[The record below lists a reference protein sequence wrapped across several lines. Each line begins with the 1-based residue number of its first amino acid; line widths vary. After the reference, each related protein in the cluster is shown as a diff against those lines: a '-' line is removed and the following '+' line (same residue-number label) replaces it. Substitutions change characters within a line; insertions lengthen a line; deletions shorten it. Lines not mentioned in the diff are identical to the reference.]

1 MDISTLG
8 EWLQHRLELRPVQT
22 FRNSLR
28 QDAMLHLLNRV
39 LGEEEVQ
46 EIRALLDRPTANG
59 EGPAVVLLPG
69 FLGSILASTCGISTI
84 LWFNPA
90 ILLDGHVNL
99 LELDD
104 TGRKDRTPDVSVV
117 PIAIEKV
124 VYLKLIL
131 TLARETRLYE
141 FPYDWRHPL
150 ERNVKELHA
159 AIQRWAQVAPDR
171 RFILLGHSMGGMLA
185 RAYAAMYPQEAE
197 EHLDSIV
204 MLGSPLY
211 GAPLAVLG
219 LADRA
224 FPGKIISRLHPNNE
238 VGKLVRTW
246 PSMYQ
251 LLPPPPELF
260 PSDVEYPT
268 NWDIYDAEAWGIAGL
283 RQDYLDGARR
293 FHRSLAAADPQVE
306 VVQIAGCYKRTL
318 SRIRCARGDSR
329 DDSDYQLDYQDSEGG
344 AGDGI
349 VPLWSVQTDGIS
361 TYYAEMTHE
370 ALAYDTAVIEAVI
383 DLVHGGEPALA
394 RELPEPRR
402 IVERLGPEPLKQRV
416 ASLRERLEQGT
427 FSREDLKGFLFR
439 R

>member
-8 EWLQHRLELRPVQT
+8 EWLLHRLELRPVQT
-22 FRNSLR
+22 FRSSLR
-28 QDAMLHLLNRV
+28 EDATAHLLNRV

-46 EIRALLDRPTANG
+46 EIRALFDRPAADG
-59 EGPAVVLLPG
+59 KGPAVVLLPG
-69 FLGSILASTCGISTI
+69 VLGSILASTCGISAI

-99 LELDD
+99 LELDG
-104 TGRKDRTPDVSVV
+104 TGTRDRTPDVSIV

-141 FPYDWRHPL
+141 FPYDWRLPL
-150 ERNVKELHA
+150 ESNARELHA
-159 AIQRWAQVAPDR
+159 AIQRWAQVAPER

-185 RAYAAMYPQEAE
+185 RTYGAMYPQEAE
-197 EHLDSIV
+197 ERLDSII

-224 FPGKIISRLHPNNE
+224 LPGTIISRLHPNNE

-251 LLPPPPELF
+251 LLPPPPGLF
-260 PSDVEYPT
+260 PADVEYPA
-268 NWDIYDAEAWGIAGL
+268 NWDIYDAEAWGIGGL
-283 RQDYLDGARR
+283 RQDYFDDARE
-293 FHRSLAAADPQVE
+293 FHHRLARADPQVD
-306 VVQIAGCYKRTL
+306 VLQIVGCHKRTL
-318 SRIRCARGDSR
+318 TRVRHSGGEG
-329 DDSDYQLDYQDSEGG
+329 DYQLDYQDS
-344 AGDGI
+344 GDGI
-349 VPLWSVQTDGIS
+349 VPLWSVRGKDIS
-361 TYYAEMTHE
+361 TYYVEMTHE
-370 ALAYDTAVIEAVI
+370 ALAYDTAVIKAIVN
-383 DLVHGGEPALA
+383 LVHKEKPSLA
-394 RELPEPRR
+394 RELPEPKG
-402 IVERLGPEPLKQRV
+402 IAERLGPESVRQRV
-416 ASLRERLEQGT
+416 ANLRERLEEGT
-427 FSREDLKGFLFR
+427 FSREDLKSFLFR